1 MLWLIFISCAVLTG
15 YRGEPVDPTD
25 NSEVVVEVPK
35 GASARNLGPTS
46 LTPASSMIQSFGWY
60 VRFHKEGGC
69 IKAGRHAVSALHELR
84 RDDL

>member
-35 GASARNLGPTS
+35 GASARNLGPT
-46 LTPASSMIQSFGWY
+46 LADAGVIDDPESFGWY
-60 VRFHKEGGC
+60 VRP
-69 IKAGRHAVSALHELR
+69 
-84 RDDL
+84 